1 MNIKIEFL
9 LKGQSQ
15 FSQKEISVEEY
26 FDIEENETIDIHCVP
41 KFSQP
46 YMYLN
51 FNIEEILL
59 VVIILEINGEKR
71 ILRQTIWN
79 NGNNLFTERTDI
91 GSENDNYKEMIL
103 SIRIDETTDLYE
115 VIRLFVGDNF
125 TVPVYHSL
133 FYSGD
138 NGSEIE
144 KPFNTD
150 VYLEMIKNRLI

>member
-15 FSQKEISVEEY
+15 FTQKEISVEEY
-26 FDIEENETIDIHCVP
+26 FDIEENETIDIYCVP

-79 NGNNLFTERTDI
+79 NGNNFFTERTDI
-91 GSENDNYKEMIL
+91 GSENDKEMIL
-103 SIRIDETTDLYE
+103 SVRIDETTDLHE

-133 FYSGD
+133 IYSGD
-138 NGSEIE
+138 NGSEIQ
-144 KPFNTD
+144 KQFNTD